1 MCGADGALMGAQ
13 QPPLEQGRDEMN
25 ARQQLVR
32 RLGMLGEARNPVP
45 VAVRLRPDP

>member
-1 MCGADGALMGAQ
+1 
-13 QPPLEQGRDEMN
+13 MN

-32 RLGMLGEARNPVP
+32 RLGMLGEVRNPVP